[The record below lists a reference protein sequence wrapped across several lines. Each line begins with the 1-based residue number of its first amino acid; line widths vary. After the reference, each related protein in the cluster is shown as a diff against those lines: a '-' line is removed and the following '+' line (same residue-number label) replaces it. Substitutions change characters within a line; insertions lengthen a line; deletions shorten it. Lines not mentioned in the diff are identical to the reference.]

1 MRNKKCLSFIIFLC
15 LNLMSPSPHAVAFAK
30 KPTDDSVCDL
40 APKSTSRLAQRT
52 FVEAGT
58 RDESEIYARLALRFV
73 TKECKNGQV
82 LLLHSEDGTDFDGQ
96 YFRAVTAQLCSG
108 SAVKRESAATQERPQ
123 AFMLE
128 CPISKLKEATA
139 ALAEME
145 KTKPT
150 EAMIEEGAPMRSA
163 QPNRREEEKKTCGDK
178 MTWETVVLGWGGSCR

>member
-1 MRNKKCLSFIIFLC
+1 MYNRKCVAIMIFLS
-15 LNLMSPSPHAVAFAK
+15 LSLFSTSSHAVAFAK

-40 APKSTSRLAQRT
+40 APKTTSRLGQKT

-58 RDESEIYARLALRFV
+58 RDESDIYARLALRFV
-73 TKECKNGQV
+73 TKACTNGQV
-82 LLLHSEDGTDFDGQ
+82 LLLHSEDGTEFDEQ
-96 YFRAVTAQLCSG
+96 YFRAVTAQLCSAY
-108 SAVKRESAATQERPQ
+108 AVKRESAATQERPH

-128 CPISKLKEATA
+128 CPISKIKEATA

-145 KTKPT
+145 KAKPT
-150 EAMIEEGAPMRSA
+150 EAMIEEGGPMRSA

>member
-1 MRNKKCLSFIIFLC
+1 MHNRKFLSVMIFLF
-15 LNLMSPSPHAVAFAK
+15 LTLLSTSSHAVAFAK

-40 APKSTSRLAQRT
+40 APKTTSRLAQRT

-82 LLLHSEDGTDFDGQ
+82 LLLHSEDGTEFDGQ

-108 SAVKRESAATQERPQ
+108 SAVKRESAATQERPH

-145 KTKPT
+145 KAKST
-150 EAMIEEGAPMRSA
+150 EAMISEGAPMRSA